1 MKKVYL
7 LDKNRSF
14 LSVKET
20 QKYKNEITKQK
31 NSPICIS
38 LSTNDVAQ
46 KGFNAMRSD
55 NFKLVKEQIDV

>member
-14 LSVKET
+14 LSVDET

-31 NSPICIS
+31 NSPICRS
-38 LSTNDVAQ
+38 LSTNGVAQ
-46 KGFNAMRSD
+46 KGFYAMRTD